1 MTTGI
6 EAAGDAMTGAMIGR
20 AIEPGHGESGHA
32 AHGNCANCGAAL
44 TGPYCH
50 ACGQMAHLHR
60 TLRGIGH
67 EILHGVFHFEG
78 KIWRTLPLLVF
89 KPGQLT
95 RRYIH
100 GERAR
105 FVSPMALFLFSVFL
119 MFAIVSAI
127 AGEMHAPEVGQQWRG
142 KSFEQLQAASERDK
156 VLIKDL
162 RAQRSAARNAKNHAA
177 ADKLQTRIDTVDKEI
192 DDIATASAMVKGEG
206 PTVANF
212 DTGSVKLNAALK
224 KANENPNLLLYKLQ
238 SSAYKYSWALIPLS
252 TPFLW
257 LLFFWRRDL
266 KMYDHAIFITYSL
279 SFMSLLVVVL
289 TVLGWLGLHAAVIAL
304 SAMIIPPLHMY
315 KQLRGAY
322 LSGRVGAL
330 TRTAALII
338 FASIVLITFLVILLL
353 LGVTS

>member
-6 EAAGDAMTGAMIGR
+6 EAAGDAMTGAVIGR
-20 AIEPGHGESGHA
+20 AVEPGHGEGTRG
-32 AHGNCANCGAAL
+32 AHGTCINCGAVLA
-44 TGPYCH
+44 GPYCQN
-50 ACGQMAHLHR
+50 CGQAAHIHR
-60 TLRGIGH
+60 TIGGIGH

-78 KIWRTLPLLVF
+78 KIWRTLPMLAW
-89 KPGQLT
+89 KPGELT

-105 FVSPMALFLFSVFL
+105 VVSPMAMFLFSAFL

-127 AGEMHAPEVGQQWRG
+127 AGEMHAPEVPERLRGQT
-142 KSFEQLQAASERDK
+142 FEQLQVEQKRLKAE
-156 VLIKDL
+156 IKDL
-162 RAQRSAARNAKNHAA
+162 RAKRDAARETKNQAV
-177 ADKLQTRIDTVDKEI
+177 ADKLAARIDVVDKEI
-192 DDIATASAMVKGEG
+192 DAIDTASAMAKGEG

-212 DTGSVKLNAALK
+212 DTGSVKLNAAIK

-257 LLFFWRRDL
+257 LLFCWRRDL

-289 TVLGWLGLHAAVIAL
+289 TVLGAIGTPTAIISL

-315 KQLRGAY
+315 RQLRGAY
-322 LSGRVGAL
+322 LSGPVSAVA
-330 TRTAALII
+330 RTTALIM
-338 FASIVLITFLVILLL
+338 FASVVLITFLVLLLL
-353 LGVTS
+353 LGIMG

>member
-1 MTTGI
+1 MTLGL
-6 EAAGDAMTGAMIGR
+6 EAAGDAMTGAVIGR
-20 AIEPGHGESGHA
+20 AIEPEHGENVDETSKC
-32 AHGNCANCGAAL
+32 CANCGTRL

-50 ACGQMAHLHR
+50 SCGQIAHLHR
-60 TLRGIGH
+60 TLGGIGH

-78 KIWRTLPLLVF
+78 KIWRTLPLLAF

-127 AGEMHAPEVGQQWRG
+127 AGEMHAPEVPQRLRG
-142 KSFEQLQAASERDK
+142 MSFSQLQVEQTRLKTEQKALRKQIDEGKAAG
-156 VLIKDL
+156 KDVEAL
-162 RAQRSAARNAKNHAA
+162 QARYQRNADDRN
-177 ADKLQTRIDTVDKEI
+177 
-192 DDIATASAMVKGEG
+192 DIATASAFVKGEG
-206 PTVANF
+206 PTVTNI
-212 DTGSVKLNAALK
+212 DMGSSRLNAALK

-238 SSAYKYSWALIPLS
+238 SGAYKYSWALIPLS

-279 SFMSLLVVVL
+279 AFMSMLVVTL
-289 TVLGWLGLHAAVIAL
+289 TVLGWIGVPTAVIAF

-315 KQLRGAY
+315 KQLKSAY
-322 LSGRVGAL
+322 LSGRAGAL
-330 TRTAALII
+330 TRTAALMV
-338 FASIVLITFLVILLL
+338 FALVALTFFVLGLLFVGIL
-353 LGVTS
+353 G

>member
-1 MTTGI
+1 MTGL
-6 EAAGDAMTGAMIGR
+6 EAAGDAMTGAVLGR
-20 AIEPGHGESGHA
+20 AIEPGHGENTHEPPK
-32 AHGNCANCGAAL
+32 NCANCGTAL

-60 TLRGIGH
+60 TLGGIGH

-89 KPGQLT
+89 KPGDLT

-119 MFAIVSAI
+119 MFAVVSAI
-127 AGEMHAPEVGQQWRG
+127 AGEMHAPEVPKELRG
-142 KSFEQLQAASERDK
+142 KSFNELQNEQARLKTEQKALRTQIDAGKAAGKDVKALQARYE
-156 VLIKDL
+156 
-162 RAQRSAARNAKNHAA
+162 KNA
-177 ADKLQTRIDTVDKEI
+177 ADRTDV
-192 DDIATASAMVKGEG
+192 ATASAFVKGDG
-206 PTVANF
+206 PTVTNLE
-212 DTGSVKLNAALK
+212 TGIPLIDAGLK
-224 KANENPNLLLYKLQ
+224 KANDNPNLLIYKLQ

-279 SFMSLLVVVL
+279 AFMSLLVVTL
-289 TVLGWLGLHAAVIAL
+289 TVLGALGTPSAIIAL
-304 SAMIIPPLHMY
+304 SATFIPPLHMY
-315 KQLRGAY
+315 KQLKYAY

-330 TRTAALII
+330 TRTFLLLNFALIALI
-338 FASIVLITFLVILLL
+338 FFALGLLAVGVL
-353 LGVTS
+353 G

>member
-1 MTTGI
+1 MTSGL
-6 EAAGDAMTGAMIGR
+6 EVAGDAMTGAVVGR
-20 AIEPGHGESGHA
+20 AFEPGHGES
-32 AHGNCANCGAAL
+32 AHGGHKNCANCGAAL

-50 ACGQMAHLHR
+50 QCGQMAHLHR
-60 TLRGIGH
+60 TLGGIGH

-78 KIWRTLPLLVF
+78 KIWRTLPLLIL
-89 KPGQLT
+89 KPGELT

-127 AGEMHAPEVGQQWRG
+127 AGEMHAPEVPKDLRG
-142 KSFEQLQAASERDK
+142 KSFAELQVEQTRLKAEQKLLRTQLDAAKDAKRDTTVLQARYDANTNRRE
-156 VLIKDL
+156 
-162 RAQRSAARNAKNHAA
+162 Q
-177 ADKLQTRIDTVDKEI
+177 
-192 DDIATASAMVKGEG
+192 IATASAFVKGDG
-206 PTVANF
+206 PTVTNF
-212 DTGSVKLNAALK
+212 ETGVPFIDKGIE

-279 SFMSLLVVVL
+279 AFMSLLVVTL
-289 TVLGWLGLHAAVIAL
+289 TVLGALGMHTAIVAL
-304 SAMIIPPLHMY
+304 AAMIIPPLHMY
-315 KQLRGAY
+315 KQLKYAY
-322 LSGRVGAL
+322 LSGRIGAL
-330 TRTAALII
+330 TGH
-338 FASIVLITFLVILLL
+338 SCSS
-353 LGVTS
+353 TSRWSR

>member
-1 MTTGI
+1 MTGL
-6 EAAGDAMTGAMIGR
+6 EAAGDAMTGAVFGR
-20 AIEPGHGESGHA
+20 AVEPKHGEATHE
-32 AHGNCANCGAAL
+32 HGGVCANCGAVL
-44 TGPYCH
+44 TGPYC
-50 ACGQMAHLHR
+50 ANCGQMAHLHR
-60 TLRGIGH
+60 TLGGIGH

-119 MFAIVSAI
+119 MFAVVSAI
-127 AGEMHAPEVGQQWRG
+127 AGEMHAPEVPKRLRGQ
-142 KSFEQLQAASERDK
+142 SFQQLQVEQAKLKAEQK
-156 VLIKDL
+156 VLRGLIDEAKAAKKDTKAL
-162 RAQRSAARNAKNHAA
+162 QAKYDQNAS
-177 ADKLQTRIDTVDKEI
+177 DRT
-192 DDIATASAMVKGEG
+192 DIATASAFVKGDG

-212 DTGSVKLNAALK
+212 NTGIPALNEAIR
-224 KANENPNLLLYKLQ
+224 KANDNPNLLLYKLQ

-279 SFMSLLVVVL
+279 SFMSLLVVAL
-289 TVLGWLGLHAAVIAL
+289 TVGGWLGVHTAIIAL

-315 KQLRGAY
+315 KQLRYAY
-322 LSGRVGAL
+322 LSGRLSSL
-330 TRTAALII
+330 TRTAALLVFALIALI
-338 FASIVLITFLVILLL
+338 FFAVGLVLI
-353 LGVTS
+353 GVLH

>member
-1 MTTGI
+1 MTGL
-6 EAAGDAMTGAMIGR
+6 EAAGDAMTGAVFGR
-20 AIEPGHGESGHA
+20 AVEPGHGENTQTDDGT
-32 AHGNCANCGAAL
+32 CLNCGAMV
-44 TGPYCH
+44 TGAYCSN
-50 ACGQMAHLHR
+50 CGQPAHLHR
-60 TLRGIGH
+60 TLGGIGH

-78 KIWRTLPLLVF
+78 KMWRTLPLLAF

-119 MFAIVSAI
+119 MFAVVSAI
-127 AGEMHAPEVGQQWRG
+127 AGEMHAPEIGKQWRG
-142 KSFEQLQAASERDK
+142 KSFAELQVAREQYKTQLTSLRVQRQAARD
-156 VLIKDL
+156 
-162 RAQRSAARNAKNHAA
+162 AKNQAA
-177 ADKLQTRIDTVDKEI
+177 EDQLDKRIEAVGTQI
-192 DDIATASAMVKGEG
+192 DDIATASAFVKGEG
-206 PTVANF
+206 PTV
-212 DTGSVKLNAALK
+212 TGFTFGYAPLDAAIK
-224 KANENPNLLLYKLQ
+224 KANDNPNLLLYKLQ

-279 SFMSLLVVVL
+279 AFMSLLVVVL
-289 TVLGWLGLHAAVIAL
+289 TVLGWLGVHTAIIAL

-330 TRTAALII
+330 TRTAALLI
-338 FASIVLITFLVILLL
+338 FATVVLTLFLMGLLAVGV
-353 LGVTS
+353 LG